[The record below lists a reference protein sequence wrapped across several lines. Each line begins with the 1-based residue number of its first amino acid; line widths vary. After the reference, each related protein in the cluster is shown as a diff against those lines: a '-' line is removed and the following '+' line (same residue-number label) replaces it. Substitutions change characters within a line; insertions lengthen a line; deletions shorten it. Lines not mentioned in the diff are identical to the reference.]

1 LYRISKE
8 QLVEAYDRYVKR
20 IEAKNMSPE
29 RKEKLMST
37 GRDIISLVSEAA
49 NANSVSNYE

>member
-1 LYRISKE
+1 
-8 QLVEAYDRYVKR
+8 LVEAYDRYVKR

-49 NANSVSNYE
+49 NANRVSNYE